1 MYILEF
7 AWDYIIPFLF
17 VLTVLI
23 YVHEWGH
30 YIVARMN
37 NVRVE
42 VFSIGFG
49 PEIYGWTNDAGTR
62 WKISAIP
69 LGGYVKMFG
78 EDALAE
84 KEREFTPEEFAV
96 SFHQK
101 SLGQRAAIVSAGPLA
116 NFLFAI
122 VLLAGLLS
130 IVGTPRQMAGV
141 GEILPDSA
149 AADAR
154 MMTGDRIISIN
165 GEALVSFD
173 DLIEVISAN
182 PGVRLEFIILRDGVE
197 IPITATPRPVTREG
211 AAGQPVV
218 IGQLGVRSD
227 PDQVVYT
234 RQNPIRATLMA
245 VEQTAAMSMK
255 ILSYVGEMLS
265 GSRGAEDLGG
275 PLRIAQMSG
284 QMAQGGIVNL
294 IFFMAALS
302 INLGLINLFPI
313 PLLDGGHLFFYMF
326 EAVLGRPLS
335 PRAQDYGFRFGLS
348 LVFLLM
354 VFATWNDLVALRVF
368 ELIREFIT

>member
-1 MYILEF
+1 MYILELI
-7 AWDYIIPFLF
+7 WDYVIPFLF

-30 YIVARMN
+30 YSIARLN

-49 PEIYGWTNDAGTR
+49 PEIYGWTNKAGTR

-78 EDALAE
+78 EDAMAE
-84 KEREFTPEEFAV
+84 KERELTPEELAV

-149 AADAR
+149 AAEAR
-154 MMTGDRIISIN
+154 MMTGDRIISID
-165 GEALVSFD
+165 GEPLVSFD
-173 DLIEVISAN
+173 DLIKVVSAN
-182 PGVRLEFIILRDGVE
+182 PGVRLEFIILRDGLE
-197 IPITATPRPVTREG
+197 IPIAAIPRPVTREN

-227 PDQVVYT
+227 PNQVVYR
-234 RQNPIRATLMA
+234 RQNPVQATLMA
-245 VEQTAAMSMK
+245 VEQTVVMSMK
-255 ILSYVGEMLS
+255 ILSYVGEMIS
-265 GSRGAEDLGG
+265 GSRSADDLGG

-284 QMAQGGIVNL
+284 QMAQGGIVSL

-335 PRAQDYGFRFGLS
+335 PRTQDYGFRFGLI

-354 VFATWNDLVALRVF
+354 IFATWNDLVALKVF

>member
-1 MYILEF
+1 MSILDF
-7 AWDYIIPFLF
+7 NLNTVIYFLF

-30 YIVARMN
+30 YVVARMN

-49 PEIYGWTNDAGTR
+49 PEIFGWTNDAGTR
-62 WKISAIP
+62 WKISAVP

-78 EDALAE
+78 EDSLAE
-84 KEREFTPEEFAV
+84 EEREFTPEELAV

-101 SLGQRAAIVSAGPLA
+101 RLGQRAAIVSAGPLV

-130 IVGTPRQMAGV
+130 IIGTPRQMAGV
-141 GEILPDSA
+141 GEVLPGSA
-149 AADAR
+149 AAEAG

-165 GEALVSFD
+165 GEPLVTFD

-197 IPITATPRPVTREG
+197 ILTTATPRSVTRQG
-211 AAGQPVV
+211 AAGQAVV
-218 IGQLGVRSD
+218 FGQLGVRND
-227 PDQVVYT
+227 PEQVVYT
-234 RQNPIRATLMA
+234 RQNPVRATLMA

-255 ILSYVGEMLS
+255 ILSYVGQMLS
-265 GSRGAEDLGG
+265 GSRSAEDLGG

-284 QMAQGGIVNL
+284 QICQGGFSDCL
-294 IFFMAALS
+294 FFMAALS

-326 EAVLGRPLS
+326 EALLGRPLS
-335 PRAQDYGFRFGLS
+335 PRAQDYGFRFGLI

-354 VFATWNDLVALRVF
+354 IFATWNDLVALKVF

>member
-1 MYILEF
+1 MYILNF

-30 YIVARMN
+30 YLVARMN

-78 EDALAE
+78 EDALAQE
-84 KEREFTPEEFAV
+84 GSELTPEELAV
-96 SFHQK
+96 SFHK
-101 SLGQRAAIVSAGPLA
+101 KRLSQRAAIVAAGPLA

-122 VLLAGLLS
+122 VLLAGLMS

-141 GEILPDSA
+141 GDILPDSA
-149 AADAR
+149 AVDAGL
-154 MMTGDRIISIN
+154 MTGDRIISVN
-165 GEALVSFD
+165 GEPLLSFD
-173 DLIEVISAN
+173 DLIAVISSN
-182 PGVRLEFIILRDGVE
+182 PGVRLDLIILRQGVE
-197 IPITATPRPVTREG
+197 IPISATPRPVTLKGSGSE
-211 AAGQPVV
+211 PVI

-234 RQNPIRATLMA
+234 RLNPFRATLTA
-245 VEQTAAMSMK
+245 VEQTADMSMK

-265 GSRGAEDLGG
+265 GSRSAKDLGG
-275 PLRIAQMSG
+275 PIRIAQMSG
-284 QMAQGGIVNL
+284 EMAQGGIVNL
-294 IFFMAALS
+294 ILFMAALS

-313 PLLDGGHLFFYMF
+313 PVLDGGHLFFYMF

-335 PRAQDYGFRFGLS
+335 PRIQDYGFRFGMI
-348 LVFLLM
+348 LVFLIM
-354 VFATWNDLVALRVF
+354 IFATWNDVVALWNKLVA
-368 ELIREFIT
+368 

>member
-1 MYILEF
+1 MSILEF
-7 AWDYIIPFLF
+7 TWDYIIPFLF

-30 YIVARMN
+30 YSIARLN

-42 VFSIGFG
+42 IFSIGFG
-49 PEIYGWTNDAGTR
+49 PELYGWTNDAGTR

-78 EDALAE
+78 ENALADE
-84 KEREFTPEEFAV
+84 ERELTPGELAV

-101 SLGQRAAIVSAGPLA
+101 SLGQRTAIVAAGPLA

-141 GEILPDSA
+141 GEILPGSA
-149 AADAR
+149 AAEAR
-154 MMTGDRIISIN
+154 MMTGDRIIYIN
-165 GEALVSFD
+165 GEPVASFD
-173 DLIEVISAN
+173 DLIEVVSAN
-182 PGVRLEFIILRDGVE
+182 PGIRLEFIILRDGQD
-197 IPITATPRPVTREG
+197 ISIAATPRPVTREG
-211 AAGQPVV
+211 EAGQPVV

-234 RQNPIRATLMA
+234 RQNPVRATLMA
-245 VEQTAAMSMK
+245 VEQTAAMTVR
-255 ILSYVGEMLS
+255 ILTYVGEMIS
-265 GSRGAEDLGG
+265 GSRSADDLGG

-284 QMAQGGIVNL
+284 QMAQGGVVNL

-335 PRAQDYGFRFGLS
+335 PRAQDYGFRFGLI

-354 VFATWNDLVALRVF
+354 IFATWNDLVALKVF
-368 ELIREFIT
+368 EFIHEFIT

>member
-1 MYILEF
+1 MYILEIT
-7 AWDYIIPFLF
+7 WDYIIPFLF

-30 YIVARMN
+30 YSIARLN

-62 WKISAIP
+62 WKISAVP

-78 EDALAE
+78 EDAMAE
-84 KEREFTPEEFAV
+84 EGREFTPEELAV

-130 IVGTPRQMAGV
+130 IVGTPRQLAGV
-141 GEILPDSA
+141 GEILPASA
-149 AADAR
+149 AADAGL
-154 MMTGDRIISIN
+154 MTGDRIISIN
-165 GEALVSFD
+165 GEPLVSFD
-173 DLIEVISAN
+173 DLIEVVSAN
-182 PGVRLEFIILRDGVE
+182 PGVRLEFIILRDGLE
-197 IPITATPRPVTREG
+197 FPIAATPRPVTREN

-227 PDQVVYT
+227 PAQVVYT
-234 RQNPIRATLMA
+234 RLNPVRATLMA
-245 VEQTAAMSMK
+245 VEKTISMSMK
-255 ILSYVGEMLS
+255 ILSVVGEMIS
-265 GSRGAEDLGG
+265 GSRSADDLGG

-284 QMAQGGIVNL
+284 EMAQGGIVDL

-313 PLLDGGHLFFYMF
+313 PVLDGGHLFFYIF
-326 EAVLGRPLS
+326 EAPSRPSVEPTHPGLRF
-335 PRAQDYGFRFGLS
+335 PFRPYPGIS
-348 LVFLLM
+348 
-354 VFATWNDLVALRVF
+354 ADD
-368 ELIREFIT
+368 IRDME

>member
-1 MYILEF
+1 MYILEIT
-7 AWDYIIPFLF
+7 WDYVIPFLF

-30 YIVARMN
+30 YGVARLN

-49 PEIYGWTNDAGTR
+49 PEIYGWTNEAGTR
-62 WKISAIP
+62 WKISAVP

-78 EDALAE
+78 EDAMAE
-84 KEREFTPEEFAV
+84 EKRELTPGELAV
-96 SFHQK
+96 SFHHK

-141 GEILPDSA
+141 GEILPASA
-149 AADAR
+149 AADAGLK
-154 MMTGDRIISIN
+154 TGDRIISIN
-165 GEALVSFD
+165 GEPLASFD
-173 DLIEVISAN
+173 DLIEVVSAN
-182 PGVRLEFIILRDGVE
+182 PGVRLDFIILRDGLE
-197 IPITATPRPVTREG
+197 IPIAATPRPVTREN

-227 PDQVVYT
+227 PGQVVYT

-245 VEQTAAMSMK
+245 VEQTAAMTMK
-255 ILSYVGEMLS
+255 ILTVVGEMIS
-265 GSRGAEDLGG
+265 GSRSADDLGG

-313 PLLDGGHLFFYMF
+313 PVLDGGHLFFYIF
-326 EAVLGRPLS
+326 EAILGRPLS
-335 PRAQDYGFRFGLS
+335 PRTQDYGFRFGLI

-354 VFATWNDLVALRVF
+354 IFATWNDLVAWKVF
-368 ELIREFIT
+368 DLIRDFIT

>member
-1 MYILEF
+1 MYIIDF
-7 AWDYIIPFLF
+7 AWDYVIPFLF

-30 YIVARMN
+30 YWVARMN
-37 NVRVE
+37 DVRVE

-49 PEIYGWTNDAGTR
+49 PEVYGWTNDAGTR

-78 EDALAE
+78 EDALAQE
-84 KEREFTPEEFAV
+84 ERELTPEELAV

-101 SLGQRAAIVSAGPLA
+101 RLAQRAAIVAAGPLA

-149 AADAR
+149 AQEAGL
-154 MMTGDRIISIN
+154 MTGDRIISID

-173 DLIEVISAN
+173 DLIQVISAN
-182 PGVRLEFIILRDGVE
+182 PGVRLQLIILRGGVE
-197 IPITATPRPVTREG
+197 IPITATPRSLSRQG
-211 AAGQPVV
+211 ASGQPVV

-234 RQNPIRATLMA
+234 RQNPFRATLMA

-265 GSRGAEDLGG
+265 GSRSAEDLGG

-326 EAVLGRPLS
+326 EAVIGRPLS
-335 PRAQDYGFRFGLS
+335 PRAQDYGFRFGMI

-354 VFATWNDLVALRVF
+354 IFATWNDLVALKVF
-368 ELIREFIT
+368 ELIHEFIT